1 MTGVKRSKEIS
12 RINTRL
18 ELDMGIEPYM
28 DNNDIEE
35 GFSRIRNI

>member
-18 ELDMGIEPYM
+18 ELDMGYQTLY
-28 DNNDIEE
+28 
-35 GFSRIRNI
+35 GQ